1 MIQQMRVKEM
11 AHHMTY
17 YKAFRTLPPEQLARL
32 LLCPNQTARRLNP
45 IPCTQG
51 KPEHTSCDQCI
62 AAFLLTEVDPRD
74 AAQ

>member
-1 MIQQMRVKEM
+1 
-11 AHHMTY
+11 MTY
-17 YKAFRTLPPEQLARL
+17 YKAFRTLPPDQLARL
-32 LLCPNQTARRLNP
+32 LLCPNQTARWLNP

-51 KPEHTSCDQCI
+51 KPEHNSCDQCI